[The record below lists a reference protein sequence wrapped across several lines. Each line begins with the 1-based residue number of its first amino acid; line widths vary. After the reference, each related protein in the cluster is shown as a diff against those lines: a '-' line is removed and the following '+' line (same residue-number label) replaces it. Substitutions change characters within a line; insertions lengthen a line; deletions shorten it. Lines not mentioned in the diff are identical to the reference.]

1 MKLRRLRS
9 FLEERAAVGARRL
22 GARCGS
28 RHATHSQHA
37 PRCDVTRGPSALRAP
52 QAPLRR
58 AQGRREKEAESCL
71 DQTRWAVASRPGP
84 RARLGA
90 LRARRRA
97 EGLVCA
103 VMKVW
108 CVCVWSGVERRAAR
122 EKVGANKWQLR
133 PCVRFKAARGG
144 LARGAARKEAAW
156 ALHWSGKGRGR
167 GRFKATIAV
176 LGLRGGCLD
185 VQQLFCPPRWR
196 LLRASLRLVQPDACG
211 MSFELWW
218 GARLAA
224 AGRAAARSPCDP
236 SPWRLICL
244 FRRLRLTCG
253 GTPLSP
259 RSRACAATVW
269 RATCIPFNEPCA
281 VKVRSLRG
289 LGRPSGQH

>member
-1 MKLRRLRS
+1 MERILAGAGGRSGCGHHHARQYVHPYDQGLCGARKSARACAHAREAGTPDPRALPGARLP
-9 FLEERAAVGARRL
+9 ARRL

-37 PRCDVTRGPSALRAP
+37 LRCDVTRGPSALRAP

-122 EKVGANKWQLR
+122 EKVGANN
-133 PCVRFKAARGG
+133 V
-144 LARGAARKEAAW
+144 
-156 ALHWSGKGRGR
+156 
-167 GRFKATIAV
+167 AT
-176 LGLRGGCLD
+176 
-185 VQQLFCPPRWR
+185 PP
-196 LLRASLRLVQPDACG
+196 L
-211 MSFELWW
+211 
-218 GARLAA
+218 
-224 AGRAAARSPCDP
+224 
-236 SPWRLICL
+236 
-244 FRRLRLTCG
+244 
-253 GTPLSP
+253 
-259 RSRACAATVW
+259 
-269 RATCIPFNEPCA
+269 
-281 VKVRSLRG
+281 RSL
-289 LGRPSGQH
+289 

>member
-1 MKLRRLRS
+1 MQAFAAREGAPPDCCLRPTAAARNPMYHSWRAPRALQRPAKVCKTEDPKGPLLRRPSARAGRFCRLLQRVRARQREETSLKLRRLRS

-71 DQTRWAVASRPGP
+71 DQTRWAVAMRPGP

-122 EKVGANKWQLR
+122 EKVGANN
-133 PCVRFKAARGG
+133 V
-144 LARGAARKEAAW
+144 
-156 ALHWSGKGRGR
+156 
-167 GRFKATIAV
+167 AT
-176 LGLRGGCLD
+176 
-185 VQQLFCPPRWR
+185 PP
-196 LLRASLRLVQPDACG
+196 L
-211 MSFELWW
+211 
-218 GARLAA
+218 
-224 AGRAAARSPCDP
+224 
-236 SPWRLICL
+236 
-244 FRRLRLTCG
+244 
-253 GTPLSP
+253 
-259 RSRACAATVW
+259 
-269 RATCIPFNEPCA
+269 
-281 VKVRSLRG
+281 RSL
-289 LGRPSGQH
+289 